1 MKSNCALK
9 CKKCKAELAW
19 QHPFDEDRW
28 ITSSDYEDSEIC
40 RSCRVEI
47 EESYVPR
54 SERANSE
61 EE

>member
-1 MKSNCALK
+1 MSK
-9 CKKCKAELAW
+9 CILYCKRCKAELAW
-19 QHPFDEDRW
+19 EHPCNPEH
-28 ITSSDYEDSEIC
+28 IMVSSDYEDSEIC